1 MTQNRDEVQPAE
13 LVWSPTGNPSS
24 KTFEDVYFS
33 RTQGLEESRYIFL
46 QHNQLAQR
54 FAALEADAC
63 FCIGEAGFGSGLN
76 FLATWQLWQET
87 APAGTHLHFVSL
99 EKYPLKRADLARLL
113 ALWPELNSLSE
124 ALIERYPPLIETGVH
139 RLVFDRGRVHLTL
152 YFDEAAAGLAQL
164 QASEYSDFDNRGA
177 KIDAWFLDGFSP
189 VKNPKMW
196 SQELFERLA
205 KLSHSSTT
213 LATFS
218 AAGLVRQH
226 LAAVG
231 FEVSR
236 PPGFGTKQQ
245 MVYALYRPS
254 GTGLKGTGLKES
266 SVPARKTRARKSLPW
281 DLVRNPA
288 TPNERRVLIIGGGL
302 AGCHSARALA
312 ERGYQV
318 LLLERHPH
326 VAAEASGNPQGLL
339 YAKLSHQNSA
349 LAAFNLASL
358 IYAQNHYRQFW
369 RASADFGSACGVLQL
384 AHNATEQAVQQ
395 LLLDRFGRAEE
406 LVRFVDAT
414 QASAIAGV
422 PLPHSGL
429 YFPNAGW
436 LDPRAVC
443 KALVEHPNIEPL
455 HGVEIDQLQYQDH
468 QWLALNAE
476 GRELGRAPLAVIA
489 SARDAKHFDPTKNL
503 PLKAIR
509 GQVTYL
515 AANSASENLRT
526 ALCAE
531 GYLAPAHKGWHCL
544 GASFNLKD
552 SCPSPRIEDHQT
564 NLNKLQQQGPAV
576 AALFNPLLPS
586 ALTGRVAF
594 RCATRDYLPLV
605 GPVPREEQFLIDYAP
620 LRKDAQAQIPLAG
633 AYWPG
638 LYVNL
643 GHGSRGL
650 AYTPL
655 SAQLLA
661 AQIAGEPLPLSK
673 NLARALNPARF
684 LIRDLIRAKI

>member
-1 MTQNRDEVQPAE
+1 MTEHRSGVQPAE
-13 LVWSPTGNPSS
+13 LVWSPAGNPSS
-24 KTFEDVYFS
+24 ESFDDVYFL
-33 RTQGLEESRYIFL
+33 RTDGINQSRYIFL
-46 QHNQLAQR
+46 QHNQLPER
-54 FAALEADAC
+54 FAALDATENSC

-76 FLATWQLWQET
+76 FLAAWQLWRAS
-87 APAGTHLHFVSL
+87 APSGARLHFVSL
-99 EKYPLKRADLARLL
+99 EKYPLKREDLARLV
-113 ALWPELNSLSE
+113 ALWPELNPLPE
-124 ALIERYPPLIETGVH
+124 MLIEAYPPILESGVH
-139 RLVFDRGRVHLTL
+139 RLVFDHGRIHLTL
-152 YFDEAAAGLAQL
+152 IFNDAAAGLTQFK
-164 QASEYSDFDNRGA
+164 ASEHPEFTDRGA

-189 VKNPKMW
+189 AKNPQMW
-196 SQELFERLA
+196 SQELFEQIG
-205 KLSHSSTT
+205 KLSHRGTT

-218 AAGLVRQH
+218 AAGLVRQR
-226 LAAVG
+226 LTAAG

-236 PPGFGTKQQ
+236 PRGFGTKQQ
-245 MVYALYRPS
+245 MVSARYNPS
-254 GTGLKGTGLKES
+254 TLTPEEN
-266 SVPARKTRARKSLPW
+266 PAPWRKKRSRAPLPW
-281 DLVRNPA
+281 DLIRNP
-288 TPNERRVLIIGGGL
+288 PEPSERRVLVIGGGL

-312 ERGYQV
+312 ERGYQIT
-318 LLLERHPH
+318 LLERQPQ

-339 YAKLSHQNSA
+339 YAKLSPQNSA

-384 AHNATEQAVQQ
+384 AYDEAEQAAQ
-395 LLLDRFGRAEE
+395 LQLKKRFGKAEE
-406 LVRFVDAT
+406 LVRFVDAG
-414 QASAIAGV
+414 QASDIAGV

-429 YFPNAGW
+429 YFPKAGW
-436 LDPRAVC
+436 LDPRAIC
-443 KALVEHPNIEPL
+443 RALLEHPNIEL
-455 HGVEIDQLQYQDH
+455 RTGVEVDQIEYLDR
-468 QWLALNAE
+468 QWLALDNQ
-476 GRELGRAPLAVIA
+476 GRELAHAPLAVV
-489 SARDAKHFDPTKNL
+489 SNARDAQRFAPSRNL

-515 AANSASENLRT
+515 AANSASEALQT

-531 GYLAPAHKGWHCL
+531 GYLAPAHRGWHCL

-552 SCPSPRIEDHQT
+552 SSPSPRLSDHQA
-564 NLNKLQQQGPAV
+564 NLDKLEQQGSAV
-576 AALFNPLLPS
+576 AALFNPLTPP

-605 GPVPREEQFLIDYAP
+605 GPVPQEEQFLSDYAP

-661 AQIAGEPLPLSK
+661 AQITGEPPPMNRELT
-673 NLARALNPARF
+673 RALNPARF
-684 LIRDLIRAKI
+684 LIRDLIRSKI

>member
-1 MTQNRDEVQPAE
+1 MNQDHAGVQPAE
-13 LVWSPTGNPSS
+13 LVWSPSGNPSS

-33 RTQGLEESRYIFL
+33 RTEGLEESRYIFL
-46 QHNQLAQR
+46 QHNQLAPR
-54 FAALEADAC
+54 FAALEAGSC

-76 FLATWQLWQET
+76 FLATWQLWRES
-87 APAGTHLHFVSL
+87 APPGARLHFISL
-99 EKYPLKRADLARLL
+99 EKFPLARSDLARLL
-113 ALWPELNSLSE
+113 ALWPELGPLSKVLFE
-124 ALIERYPPLIETGVH
+124 NYPPLLESGVH
-139 RLVFDRGRVHLTL
+139 RLLFDQGNVHLTL
-152 YFDEAAAGLAQL
+152 YFDDAAAGLAQL
-164 QASEYSDFDNRGA
+164 QASDHPDFENREP

-189 VKNPKMW
+189 AKNPEMW
-196 SQELFERLA
+196 SQKLFGLLG
-205 KLSHSSTT
+205 KLSHSGTT

-218 AAGLVRQH
+218 AAGLVRER
-226 LAAVG
+226 LSAAG

-236 PPGFGTKQQ
+236 PPGFGSKQQ
-245 MVYALYRPS
+245 MVRAHYQA
-254 GTGLKGTGLKES
+254 
-266 SVPARKTRARKSLPW
+266 PASAPTENAAPEHKRRLRSSLPW
-281 DLVRNPA
+281 DLIRTPPA
-288 TPNERRVLIIGGGL
+288 ASQRRVLIIGGGL

-318 LLLERHPH
+318 VLLERHPQI
-326 VAAEASGNPQGLL
+326 ATEASGNPQGLL
-339 YAKLSHQNSA
+339 YAKLSHQQSA
-349 LAAFNLASL
+349 LAEFNLASL

-369 RASADFGSACGVLQL
+369 RANADFGSACGVLQL
-384 AHNATEQAVQQ
+384 AYDETEQAAQQQ
-395 LLLDRFGRAEE
+395 LRDRFGQAEE
-406 LVRFVDAT
+406 LVRFVDAK

-429 YFPNAGW
+429 YFPKAGW

-443 KALVEHPNIEPL
+443 KALAEHPNIEL
-455 HGVEIDQLQYQDH
+455 LKGVEIDQIQYQDQ
-468 QWLALNAE
+468 QWRALNSA
-476 GRELGRAPLAVIA
+476 GRELARAPLVVIA
-489 SARDAKHFDPTKNL
+489 NARDAKHFDPTKNL

-515 AANSASENLRT
+515 AANGASENLRT

-531 GYLAPAHKGWHCL
+531 GYLAPAHQGWHCL

-552 SCPSPRIEDHQT
+552 SSPSPRSEDHQT

-576 AALFNPLLPS
+576 AALFNPLVPS
-586 ALTGRVAF
+586 VLTGRVAF

-605 GPVPREEQFLIDYAP
+605 GPVPKEEQFLIDYAP

-638 LYVNL
+638 LYANL

-655 SAQLLA
+655 SAQLVA
-661 AQIAGEPLPLSK
+661 AQIAGDPLPISK
-673 NLARALNPARF
+673 ALARALNPARF
-684 LIRDLIRAKI
+684 LIRDLIRSKI

>member
-1 MTQNRDEVQPAE
+1 MSQNDAGVQPAE
-13 LVWSPTGNPSS
+13 LVWSPAGNPSS
-24 KTFEDVYFS
+24 KNFEDVYFS
-33 RTQGLEESRYIFL
+33 RIHGLDESRYIFL

-54 FAALEADAC
+54 FAALEADAW
-63 FCIGEAGFGSGLN
+63 FCIGETGFGSGLN
-76 FLATWQLWQET
+76 FLATWQLWRES
-87 APAGTHLHFVSL
+87 APAGARLHFVSL
-99 EKYPLKRADLARLL
+99 EKYPLKRADLTQLL
-113 ALWPELNSLSE
+113 ALWPELDWLSK
-124 ALIERYPPLIETGVH
+124 ALIEAYPPLIGTGVH
-139 RLVFDRGRVHLTL
+139 RLVFDLGRVHLTL
-152 YFDEAAAGLAQL
+152 VFDEAAEGLAQL
-164 QASEYSDFDNRGA
+164 QASDHPDFKDWGP

-189 VKNPKMW
+189 AKNPEMW
-196 SQELFERLA
+196 SLELFERIA
-205 KLSHSSTT
+205 KLSHTGTT

-218 AAGLVRQH
+218 AAGLVRER
-226 LAAVG
+226 LAAVD

-236 PPGFGTKQQ
+236 PAGYGTKQQ
-245 MVYALYRPS
+245 MVCARYKA
-254 GTGLKGTGLKES
+254 
-266 SVPARKTRARKSLPW
+266 PATAPQKDSAPNRKRHPRIALPW
-281 DLVRNPA
+281 DLVRNP
-288 TPNERRVLIIGGGL
+288 PVPSERKVLIIGGGL

-318 LLLERHPH
+318 QLLERHSQ

-358 IYAQNHYRQFW
+358 IYAQNHYRPFW
-369 RASADFGSACGVLQL
+369 RTSSDFGSACGVLQL
-384 AHNATEQAVQQ
+384 AYNDAEQAAQQQ
-395 LLLDRFGRAEE
+395 LRARFEKAEH
-406 LVRFVDAT
+406 LVQFVDAT

-443 KALVEHPNIEPL
+443 RALLEHPNIEPL
-455 HGVEIDQLQYQDH
+455 NGIDVDQLQYHNQ
-468 QWLALNAE
+468 QWRALDAE
-476 GRELGRAPLAVIA
+476 GKQLAGAPVAVIA
-489 SARDAKHFDPTKNL
+489 NARDAKHFNPTKNL

-515 AANSASENLRT
+515 AANSASDNLRS
-526 ALCAE
+526 ALCSE
-531 GYLAPAHKGWHCL
+531 GYLAPAHRGWHCL

-552 SCPSPRIEDHQT
+552 SCRELRIEDHQA
-564 NLNKLQQQGPAV
+564 NLEKLSQQGPAV
-576 AALFNPLLPS
+576 AALFNPLAPPE
-586 ALTGRVAF
+586 LTGRVAF

-605 GPVPREEQFLIDYAP
+605 GPVPQEEQFLIDYAP
-620 LRKDAQAQIPLAG
+620 LRKDAQAQIPQAG

-661 AQIAGEPLPLSK
+661 AQIAGEPLPVSRD
-673 NLARALNPARF
+673 LARALNPARF
-684 LIRDLIRAKI
+684 LIRDLIRSKI